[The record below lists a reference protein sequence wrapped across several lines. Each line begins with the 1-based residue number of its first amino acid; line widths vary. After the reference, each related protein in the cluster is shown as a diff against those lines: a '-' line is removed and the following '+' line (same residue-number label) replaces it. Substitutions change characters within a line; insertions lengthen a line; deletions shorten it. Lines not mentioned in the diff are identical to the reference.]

1 MCLISNKYKFIFIKT
16 CRVSGT
22 ETEAFLKQFSDE
34 CYTNSLLNVKN
45 GLYEHSTALQIK
57 EYLIKNNRQ
66 KDWDNYLKIT
76 IIRNPYAMILSS
88 FGWCQIRNVLINKNI
103 DFNEWLSINM
113 LKNIKLLLFDKL
125 YIDNELIIDKFIYKE
140 NKEQTLNEI
149 LHILGINKKY
159 KSDEQQ
165 IIASR
170 VSRFNSDD
178 YHKFYNQKSID
189 LVSNDLELSKF
200 MNEFNYKY

>member
-1 MCLISNKYKFIFIKT
+1 
-16 CRVSGT
+16 
-22 ETEAFLKQFSDE
+22 
-34 CYTNSLLNVKN
+34 
-45 GLYEHSTALQIK
+45 
-57 EYLIKNNRQ
+57 
-66 KDWDNYLKIT
+66 
-76 IIRNPYAMILSS
+76 
-88 FGWCQIRNVLINKNI
+88 
-103 DFNEWLSINM
+103 M

>member
-1 MCLISNKYKFIFIKT
+1 
-16 CRVSGT
+16 
-22 ETEAFLKQFSDE
+22 
-34 CYTNSLLNVKN
+34 
-45 GLYEHSTALQIK
+45 
-57 EYLIKNNRQ
+57 
-66 KDWDNYLKIT
+66 
-76 IIRNPYAMILSS
+76 MILSS

-103 DFNEWLSINM
+103 DFNEWLTINM